1 MFNKIL
7 EDALSSISGARA
19 IIFLDGDGETIA
31 LAGDHDMDMKF
42 RGAWKEIHLDHIRE
56 IAKRLNL
63 GNVHAV
69 LFSLNEGN
77 ELMVEVSGEYCLLLF
92 LSSYAHIREAMQGI
106 RPAVDRL
113 KKEIE

>member
-1 MFNKIL
+1 MLNKIL

-31 LAGDHDMDMKF
+31 LAGDHDSDMKF
-42 RGAWKEIHLDHIRE
+42 RGAWKEIHLDHIRK

-69 LFSLNEGN
+69 LFSLDEGN

-92 LSSYAHIREAMQGI
+92 LSSYAHIRDAI
-106 RPAVDRL
+106 RGMRSAVDQL